1 MRIDTVL
8 IGQQRLRIGLRPG
21 PRDATPLL
29 LINGI
34 GANLELF
41 MPFVR
46 ALEGIPVITF
56 DPPGIGGSSSPR
68 TLYRLVDLARMIA
81 QLLDH
86 LGHDRVDILGVS
98 WGGGLAQQFARQ
110 YPDRCRRLILA
121 ATSPGIIMVPAYPWN
136 FLKLA
141 DPRRYLGS
149 APVADIA
156 GAIYSGRLREAPE
169 SVLHHA
175 MMLTFPSVSGY
186 FCQLFA
192 ALSWTSIHWLHRLE
206 QPTFIMAGS
215 DDHIVPLTNAR
226 LMAKR
231 IPNAR
236 LKVYDCGHLFLLTQV
251 EQTIGDVKAFLT
263 EPS

>member
-1 MRIDTVL
+1 MRINTVQ
-8 IGQQRLRIGLRPG
+8 IGQQRLRIGLRPEPG
-21 PRDATPLL
+21 DATPLL

-41 MPFVR
+41 EPFFR
-46 ALEGIPVITF
+46 ALEGIPTITF
-56 DPPGIGGSSSPR
+56 DPPGIGGSSPPR
-68 TLYRLVDLARMIA
+68 RLYRLPDLARRIA

-156 GAIYSGRLREAPE
+156 GAIYGGRLREAPE
-169 SVLHHA
+169 SILSHA
-175 MMLTFPSVSGY
+175 RKLALPSASGY
-186 FCQLFA
+186 VCQLFTVV
-192 ALSWTSIHWLHRLE
+192 SWTSIHWLHRLK
-206 QPTFIMAGS
+206 QPTLIMAGS
-215 DDHIVPLTNAR
+215 GDHIVPLTNAR
-226 LMAKR
+226 LMARR

-236 LKVYDCGHLFLLTQV
+236 LKIYDCGHLFLLSQF
-251 EQTIGDVKAFLT
+251 EQAIGDIKAFLT